1 MKRILAITGIM
12 LAVLSFTSGCY
23 TLVRPPLS
31 AIQADSTAIV
41 NYYHKEFTDN
51 SIENYHFYGTG
62 IYGGYPYNPYR
73 WHMRYDWFTG
83 TYYYD
88 PYYYDYRYYNRD
100 WYYYNDRYYWYRDG
114 YWYYTPS
121 PGSGSSG
128 GDQSDKTPGRRTLSV
143 PRSIGP
149 SAGSPS
155 TAPSGMGTPRV
166 SSGSAQPPSTPAA
179 TLPSPSTGDAKS
191 YSTPKSSSGGSSSS
205 ESSGESKKETSNNRR
220 TSKPKR

>member
-1 MKRILAITGIM
+1 MKRLLTISGVF
-12 LAVLSFTSGCY
+12 LAVLAFTTGCY
-23 TLVRPPLS
+23 TLARPPLS
-31 AIQADSTAIV
+31 AIQADSTAV
-41 NYYHKEFTDN
+41 VSYYHKEYTDN

-62 IYGGYPYNPYR
+62 VYGYPYNPYR

-83 TYYYD
+83 SYYYD

-100 WYYYNDRYYWYRDG
+100 WYYYNNRYYWYNDG

-155 TAPSGMGTPRV
+155 TAPSGTEAPRV
-166 SSGSAQPPSTPAA
+166 SSGTAQPPSA
-179 TLPSPSTGDAKS
+179 TLPAPSTGDAKS

-205 ESSGESKKETSNNRR
+205 DSSGESKKETSGSRR

>member
-1 MKRILAITGIM
+1 MKRTITISGILLT
-12 LAVLSFTSGCY
+12 VLTLTSGCY

-31 AIQADSTAIV
+31 AIEADSTAII
-41 NYYHKEFTDN
+41 NYYHKEYTDN

-62 IYGGYPYNPYR
+62 VYDGYPYNPYR
-73 WHMRYDWFTG
+73 WHMRYDWFSG
-83 TYYYD
+83 SYYYD

-100 WYYYNDRYYWYRDG
+100 WYYYNNRYYWYRDG

-128 GDQSDKTPGRRTLSV
+128 SGQDQKTPGRRSLSV

-155 TAPSGMGTPRV
+155 TAPVDNEIPGV
-166 SSGSAQPPSTPAA
+166 SSGSAQIPSAKPLA
-179 TLPSPSTGDAKS
+179 PSSDDAKS

-205 ESSGESKKETSNNRR
+205 NSSGESKKESSDNRR